1 MIAAFFAVKSRIDKK
16 ISEISKF
23 FLDVFYICRIC
34 SNSIEFGVRDM
45 PKSKKAASRRK
56 EKTSVE
62 LTEAEWEIMK
72 IVWEKEPCAAG
83 TVQETLAGS
92 RSRAYST
99 VKTTMDRMVE
109 KGFLEIERIRN
120 LQLFKSRVSEV
131 DARRGEFRRM
141 LKRAFD
147 GALTP
152 MMQFLIEHEGL
163 SKEEAA
169 RLRVLVR
176 KLNKE
181 GGRKEKA
188 RNEPSNHYFGGDS

>member
-1 MIAAFFAVKSRIDKK
+1 MAKSRKT
-16 ISEISKF
+16 E
-23 FLDVFYICRIC
+23 
-34 SNSIEFGVRDM
+34 M
-45 PKSKKAASRRK
+45 SRPHK
-56 EKTSVE
+56 PTTQ

-72 IVWEKEPCAAG
+72 VVWEEEPCAAG
-83 TVQETLAGS
+83 TVQESLSAS
-92 RSRAYST
+92 RNRAYST

-120 LQLFKSRVSEV
+120 LQLFKSRISKV

-163 SKEEAA
+163 SKEEASQ
-169 RLRVLVR
+169 LRILVER
-176 KLNKE
+176 QNTEHKI
-181 GGRKEKA
+181 
-188 RNEPSNHYFGGDS
+188 